1 MNLPNQSKLPLVML
15 VEAGLAPY
23 ECHSYFLP
31 MLRSSCVILLSILL
45 LRIGKREGSCSG
57 LGQGL
62 LRPGLISSV
71 LIMFLQ
77 VIYVHPRAVSVLTR
91 VKQAGLVTRRDSFFL
106 TEYCLLDKCTEEGR
120 RTEVLPRDI
129 LHSNYYFFCFP
140 KLILWT
146 KKELDSLTTSINN
159 MGRKTENSFSN
170 ALKGD
175 PAPCS

>member
-31 MLRSSCVILLSILL
+31 MLRSSCVILASILL
-45 LRIGKREGSCSG
+45 LRIGKGEGSCSG

-91 VKQAGLVTRRDSFFL
+91 VEQAGLVTRRDSCFFSQNIAFWISAL
-106 TEYCLLDKCTEEGR
+106 RKGEGR
-120 RTEVLPRDI
+120 KFSQET
-129 LHSNYYFFCFP
+129 FCIQTIIIFVSP
-140 KLILWT
+140 
-146 KKELDSLTTSINN
+146 N
-159 MGRKTENSFSN
+159 
-170 ALKGD
+170 
-175 PAPCS
+175 